1 MMQSAIVSM
10 PVTIEQV
17 AVVVRSM
24 SRKDRQRLLELVPEL
39 RETLG
44 AQAAGFDAEPLVAP
58 AAQQARVK
66 QASQDQAFL
75 AQLREEIAV
84 AYGGGFLSPDEPLL
98 DDLTLGDYL
107 DLSEAERAQLWE
119 KWEQESDVSWEE
131 VDVQADALPA
141 R

>member
-1 MMQSAIVSM
+1 MQSAIVSM

-44 AQAAGFDAEPLVAP
+44 AQAAGFDA
-58 AAQQARVK
+58 AQQPRVK

-131 VDVQADALPA
+131 VDVRADALPA